1 MALKK
6 MTLAS
11 CLFLAACAETSIQP
25 LSQSSFK
32 VSTETECG
40 AKTTREIAF
49 KNAAIE
55 VIKRGADKFIIV
67 GDNSGSK
74 LTGGQFTTYGG
85 FIAYENNMQD
95 IVVQIVRKGE
105 PRYSDALSARE
116 ALGADWEKI
125 VAKGMPQTCV

>member
-6 MTLAS
+6 LTLAS
-11 CLFLAACAETSIQP
+11 CLFLVACAETSIQP

-40 AKTTREIAF
+40 TKTTREIAF

-55 VIKRGADKFIIV
+55 VIKRGAEKFIIV

-74 LTGGQFTTYGG
+74 VTGGQFTTYGG

-116 ALGADWEKI
+116 ALGPDWEKI

>member
-1 MALKK
+1 MKK
-6 MTLAS
+6 LTLAS
-11 CLFLAACAETSIQP
+11 CLFLVACAETSIQP

-40 AKTTREIAF
+40 TKTTREIAF

-55 VIKRGADKFIIV
+55 VIKRGAEKFIIV

-74 LTGGQFTTYGG
+74 VTGGQFTTYGG

-116 ALGADWEKI
+116 ALGPDWEKI

>member
-1 MALKK
+1 MKK
-6 MTLAS
+6 LTLAS
-11 CLFLAACAETSIQP
+11 CLFLVACAETSIQP

-74 LTGGQFTTYGG
+74 VTGGQFTTYGG

-116 ALGADWEKI
+116 ALGPDWEKI